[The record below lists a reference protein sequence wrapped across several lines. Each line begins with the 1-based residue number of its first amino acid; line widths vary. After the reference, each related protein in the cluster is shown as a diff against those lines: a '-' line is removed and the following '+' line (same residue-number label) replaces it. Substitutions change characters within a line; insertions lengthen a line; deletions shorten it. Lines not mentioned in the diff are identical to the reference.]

1 MIQNPNMTETL
12 RTSKVN
18 LSKFDSSIGLDR
30 GAGKFKEMVWY
41 FIKMIFFLSAFPYPN
56 ALKCFLLKVF
66 GAKVG
71 KGAII
76 KPRVN
81 IHFPWKLV
89 VGNDVWIGEEAFLLN
104 FEPLTIGNNVCIS
117 QRAFLCGG
125 NHDFRIAEMPYRNGP
140 ITLMDGS
147 WIGASV
153 FVAPGV
159 TIGVD
164 TVVTAGS
171 VVTENLRDNAIYKG
185 NPLTYIKA
193 RWK

>member
-1 MIQNPNMTETL
+1 MNKTL
-12 RTSKVN
+12 HPSKVT
-18 LSKFDSSIGLDR
+18 LAQFDASVGLDR
-30 GAGKFKEMVWY
+30 GAGKLKEISWY
-41 FIKMIFFLSAFPYPN
+41 FIKMMFFLTAFPFPSS
-56 ALKCFLLKVF
+56 LKCALLRAF
-66 GAKVG
+66 GAKIGRGVN
-71 KGAII
+71 I

-104 FEPLTIGNNVCIS
+104 FELLTIGDNACVS

-125 NHDFRIAEMPYRNGP
+125 NHDFRRPEMPYRNGP
-140 ITLMDGS
+140 ITLLDGS

-171 VVTENLRDNAIYKG
+171 VVTESLNDNGIYKG
-185 NPLTYIKA
+185 NPLTYIKP